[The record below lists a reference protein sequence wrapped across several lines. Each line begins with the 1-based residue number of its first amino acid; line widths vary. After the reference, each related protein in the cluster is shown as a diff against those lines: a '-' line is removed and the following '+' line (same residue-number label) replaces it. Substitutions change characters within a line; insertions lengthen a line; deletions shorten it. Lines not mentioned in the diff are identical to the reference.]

1 MCMVTRLVLLRC
13 TYLIKIQKAKGNR
26 MENSLSTQLNHQ
38 ESTEKLIAQKSP
50 INLWQLKSKKISRT
64 RDPDPI
70 LTKDMIS
77 WLTTK

>member
-1 MCMVTRLVLLRC
+1 
-13 TYLIKIQKAKGNR
+13 